1 VKLPLATA
9 YALGS
14 HHPYGGP
21 PGAFPE
27 SESDTLIV
35 SACPTV
41 TVPLWSPVTT
51 TPANAKPDAVN
62 ATTATAP
69 TIVFRLVNA
78 ERTVVTPPLRA
89 QDPDG

>member
-1 VKLPLATA
+1 
-9 YALGS
+9 
-14 HHPYGGP
+14 
-21 PGAFPE
+21 
-27 SESDTLIV
+27 
-35 SACPTV
+35 
-41 TVPLWSPVTT
+41 VTT